1 MKVKTALK
9 QSVAGAKFA
18 ALVLI
23 IASGLT
29 LTWPNGYTFALLAF
43 AGIYFVGDAINVVR
57 IRRRASEKPGFL
69 DEELK

>member
-18 ALVLI
+18 AVVLI
-23 IASGLT
+23 VASGLT
-29 LTWPNGYTFALLAF
+29 LAWPNGYTFALLAF
-43 AGIYFVGDAINVVR
+43 AGIYFVGDVINVMR

-69 DEELK
+69 EEKLK

>member
-29 LTWPNGYTFALLAF
+29 LTWPNGYTLALLAF